1 MDIVAESKYLL
12 GQIQQTSTGQVSL
25 YFLTSSLR
33 EQDPAKAKAILARVM
48 KTVETALIVEGVL

>member
-25 YFLTSSLR
+25 YFLTSPLV
-33 EQDPAKAKAILARVM
+33 EQDPEKARKILARVL
-48 KTVETALIVEGVL
+48 KTVETALIVEGLL